1 MIMLGRNLLVLGIL
15 LQHANAAN
23 FLLES
28 CVERLHYKLEYAD
41 KDIGVLLVRGE
52 NVVALG
58 EIVGRSFQVWIC
70 HGSADGRYRI

>member
-1 MIMLGRNLLVLGIL
+1 M
-15 LQHANAAN
+15 QHANAAN

-58 EIVGRSFQVWIC
+58 EIVCPLLQMWAWQED
-70 HGSADGRYRI
+70 ADGRYRI